1 MTRCANGGEGG
12 IRTLGCL
19 TTTSD
24 FESGAFNHSAT
35 SPDHFARPEGTASA
49 PECKARLTM
58 SPENCSCIQRR
69 VVICGVVMQILSVLI
84 GLVCA
89 VLLVPGLIPLLG
101 WLQWAVLAG
110 CVLGIIVG
118 SFCQRKIGLTIN
130 VAVALV
136 AALRLFLGGGLF

>member
-1 MTRCANGGEGG
+1 MT
-12 IRTLGCL
+12 
-19 TTTSD
+19 
-24 FESGAFNHSAT
+24 
-35 SPDHFARPEGTASA
+35 
-49 PECKARLTM
+49 
-58 SPENCSCIQRR
+58 PENCSCIQRR
-69 VVICGVVMQILSVLI
+69 LVIFAVAMQILSVLI
-84 GLVCA
+84 GLLCA

>member
-1 MTRCANGGEGG
+1 MT
-12 IRTLGCL
+12 
-19 TTTSD
+19 
-24 FESGAFNHSAT
+24 
-35 SPDHFARPEGTASA
+35 
-49 PECKARLTM
+49 
-58 SPENCSCIQRR
+58 PENCSCVRWR
-69 VVICGVVMQILSVLI
+69 LVVFDVVMQILSVLI

-110 CVLGIIVG
+110 CVVGIIFG

-136 AALRLFLGGGLF
+136 AALRLFLGGGFV

>member
-1 MTRCANGGEGG
+1 
-12 IRTLGCL
+12 
-19 TTTSD
+19 
-24 FESGAFNHSAT
+24 
-35 SPDHFARPEGTASA
+35 
-49 PECKARLTM
+49 M

-69 VVICGVVMQILSVLI
+69 VVICAVVMQILSVLI

-110 CVLGIIVG
+110 CVLGIILG

-136 AALRLFLGGGLF
+136 AALRLFLGGGVF

>member
-1 MTRCANGGEGG
+1 
-12 IRTLGCL
+12 
-19 TTTSD
+19 
-24 FESGAFNHSAT
+24 
-35 SPDHFARPEGTASA
+35 
-49 PECKARLTM
+49 M
-58 SPENCSCIQRR
+58 SPENCSCIQRW
-69 VVICGVVMQILSVLI
+69 VVIFAVVMQILSVLI

-136 AALRLFLGGGLF
+136 AALRLFLGGGVF

>member
-1 MTRCANGGEGG
+1 
-12 IRTLGCL
+12 
-19 TTTSD
+19 
-24 FESGAFNHSAT
+24 
-35 SPDHFARPEGTASA
+35 
-49 PECKARLTM
+49 M